1 MATVILVILMMVI
14 LLVMLWLV
22 MMTVALVM
30 VMLVIVVQLV
40 MAMEALVMV
49 GVTEEPNRAYY
60 CSSSLDG
67 FFTGRAFSHCISP
80 DPAIAR
86 LHCVL
91 QGSSLSYIVEYCK
104 TC

>member
-1 MATVILVILMMVI
+1 M
-14 LLVMLWLV
+14 V

-49 GVTEEPNRAYY
+49 GVTEEPNRAY
-60 CSSSLDG
+60 CSLSLDG

-91 QGSSLSYIVEYCK
+91 RGSSLSYKVRRHC
-104 TC
+104 